1 MSTTTTAPS
10 TFDLDALRTAME
22 QRDAEGQIALYADD
36 ATITSVDH
44 ATPPSA
50 AAVLSGRDA
59 IAAQLRDV
67 CAREMT
73 HRVREAFV
81 AGDRLVVQLD
91 CAYPDGTQVRC
102 LSLARLRDGRIAE
115 QLLVQ
120 AWDH

>member
-1 MSTTTTAPS
+1 MSTTAVPS

-36 ATITSVDH
+36 ATITAIDH
-44 ATPPSA
+44 TTPPSSP
-50 AAVLSGRDA
+50 AVLTGRDA
-59 IAAQLRDV
+59 IAAHLRGV
-67 CAREMT
+67 CERDMT
-73 HRVREAFV
+73 HRVGEAFV

-91 CAYPDGTQVRC
+91 CAYPDGTRVRC

-115 QLLVQ
+115 QEIVQ